1 MLKTGLWLW
10 LSSRDWSRRCVHG
23 QSDRSKWSM
32 ARVFEIAGPA
42 ASCTYCF
49 NDTTLVPL
57 LPLCFREPGDPA
69 RRCHSNKGS
78 LEVEVMSR
86 AMPIVA
92 VISELSISELLVFLT
107 GYTVDLGK
115 MAFLGFLHDNHLEN
129 LLVVTSLT
137 GAKKITWH
145 DFWHDFGTRS
155 YFHSR

>member
-1 MLKTGLWLW
+1 
-10 LSSRDWSRRCVHG
+10 
-23 QSDRSKWSM
+23 M
-32 ARVFEIAGPA
+32 AWVFEIAGPA

-78 LEVEVMSR
+78 PLPFELEVEVMSR

-107 GYTVDLGK
+107 GYTMDLGK
-115 MAFLGFLHDNHLEN
+115 MAFLGFLHDNHLGN

-145 DFWHDFGTRS
+145 DFGTRS